1 MDYHDICR
9 FLYHEAALLD
19 ARQFEDWLDLFTEDA
34 IYWVPAWNDDGSLT
48 TNPQSEVS
56 LIYYDSKA
64 RLGERVWRIRSG
76 MSAASNPLP
85 RTTHLVTNI
94 QVENATIAQPLIKV
108 SNAWQ
113 ANSFSLTTQE
123 TTCFFGYTHSI
134 LRQEGGQLRIKE
146 KKIVVANDL
155 IQGLMDIYS
164 II

>member
-1 MDYHDICR
+1 VEYHDISR

-19 ARQFEDWLDLFTEDA
+19 ARRFEDWLDLFTEDA

-48 TNPQSEVS
+48 TDPQSEIS

-94 QVENATIAQPLIKV
+94 QVENSTIDQPLIGV

-123 TTCFFGYTHSI
+123 ITTFLVIPIQYCGKKAISFVLKKEDRCCQRSDSRFDGY
-134 LRQEGGQLRIKE
+134 L
-146 KKIVVANDL
+146 
-155 IQGLMDIYS
+155 
-164 II
+164 

>member
-1 MDYHDICR
+1 
-9 FLYHEAALLD
+9 
-19 ARQFEDWLDLFTEDA
+19 
-34 IYWVPAWNDDGSLT
+34 
-48 TNPQSEVS
+48 
-56 LIYYDSKA
+56 
-64 RLGERVWRIRSG
+64 